1 MNQDNDCV
9 YTPNGVGD
17 QDSKRLHTE
26 RRWGPGQRK
35 RLHTER
41 RWGSG
46 QRKRLHTERRWG
58 SGQRKRPR
66 TTTTQPLSLHEGHL
80 ASDSWWNRI
89 AWPFV
94 ILSVTKHL
102 SPAREILR

>member
-1 MNQDNDCV
+1 MNQDSASV

-41 RWGSG
+41 RWGPG
-46 QRKRLHTERRWG
+46 QQASTHRTALGTRTAQAPPPPIVHTPVPCIIEAGREEQVYLKRKEYAEHNRRG
-58 SGQRKRPR
+58 
-66 TTTTQPLSLHEGHL
+66 E
-80 ASDSWWNRI
+80 
-89 AWPFV
+89 
-94 ILSVTKHL
+94 SVL
-102 SPAREILR
+102 

>member
-35 RLHTER
+35 RPHHPSST
-41 RWGSG
+41 
-46 QRKRLHTERRWG
+46 
-58 SGQRKRPR
+58 
-66 TTTTQPLSLHEGHL
+66 PLSLV
-80 ASDSWWNRI
+80 S
-89 AWPFV
+89 
-94 ILSVTKHL
+94 
-102 SPAREILR
+102 

>member
-35 RLHTER
+35 RPRTER
-41 RWGSG
+41 RWGP
-46 QRKRLHTERRWG
+46 
-58 SGQRKRPR
+58 GQRKRPR

>member
-1 MNQDNDCV
+1 MNQDNDCVYTPNGAGDQDSASV

-26 RRWGPGQRK
+26 RRWGP
-35 RLHTER
+35 
-41 RWGSG
+41 
-46 QRKRLHTERRWG
+46 
-58 SGQRKRPR
+58 GQRKRPR

-102 SPAREILR
+102 SPAREILCMSY

>member
-1 MNQDNDCV
+1 MGRVHDEPGQRL
-9 YTPNGVGD
+9 
-17 QDSKRLHTE
+17 RLHTE
-26 RRWGPGQRK
+26 RRWGPGQRL
-35 RLHTER
+35 RLHTEW
-41 RWGSG
+41 RWGPG